1 MSKVHKNILELLNR
15 DWDFFYLVPGV
26 NYNVIKSFSIKVLQQ
41 ETNNLFYPD
50 LVRYKE
56 WNIEPLSILLYKL
69 ITYKSD
75 FKILFSISLNILHY
89 IEKNEK
95 FKDLSGLF
103 YSISINALFCSVLIH
118 FGSSDKTFQDLLE
131 EDLKNLKWRLAS
143 GVVL

>member
-26 NYNVIKSFSIKVLQQ
+26 NYNVIKSYAIKTLHI

-50 LVRYKE
+50 LNVCKE
-56 WNIEPLSILLYKL
+56 WNVEPLSILLYKL

-75 FKILFSISLNILHY
+75 FEILFSISLNILNY
-89 IEKNEK
+89 IENNEK

-103 YSISINALFCSVLIH
+103 YSITINALFAHVLIH

>member
-1 MSKVHKNILELLNR
+1 MSKIKKNILELLNR
-15 DWDFFYLVPGV
+15 DWDFYYLVPGV
-26 NYNVIKSFSIKVLQQ
+26 SYNVIKSYAIKTLQQ

-50 LVRYKE
+50 LNVCKE
-56 WNIEPLSILLYKL
+56 WNVEPLSILLYKL

-75 FKILFSISLNILHY
+75 FEILFSISLNILHY
-89 IEKNEK
+89 IENNEK

-143 GVVL
+143 GTVL